1 MQTISF
7 AVSVHHFIS
16 SVGADAGFA
25 ALIAVALLILL
36 YFSQARETA
45 TLRHRADEAGQR
57 VQELEGQLAALADHV
72 AALPA
77 EISVHAVAPRPAYAY
92 AGAHVPAPCGR
103 RRHRPTFPPA
113 APAGVGAPALAAAT
127 KLIPDPVR
135 PAGQHEPATVG
146 LIDRPAGAGTAVR
159 GAPAGHRRRR
169 QRVLGPPAWP
179 LRPRFSVR
187 HALRPAARHD
197 LAQDRHEHLRGVH
210 PGLRGG
216 GLAVAARD
224 DVLRTGARRTRTG
237 TVLMVLAA
245 LLGVGAVVAGVII
258 VTNLHNSSSASKS
271 SVTSSSAASHRTT
284 TPLPAVVPSTVTVSV
299 LNGTDTSELARTVSD
314 KLATSG
320 YKKGYVGNYGNSQTK
335 TSSVVAYMRGDK
347 RDAAAVAAA
356 LKLPPTSV
364 QPIDTTTQQIACPPA
379 SGRLHVRGHRDR
391 RQQSRRPGH
400 VHGHAV
406 ALGTCETCSTSRSG
420 AASRVATA

>member
-57 VQELEGQLAALADHV
+57 VQELEGQLAELADHV

-77 EISVHAVAPRPAYAY
+77 EISVHAVAPRPAHAY
-92 AGAHVPAPCGR
+92 AGAHVPAGVGASSD
-103 RRHRPTFPPA
+103 FPPA

-127 KLIPDPVR
+127 KLIPDPVQ
-135 PAGQHEPATVG
+135 PAGQREPATVG
-146 LIDRPAGAGTAVR
+146 LIDRPGGAGTAVQ
-159 GAPAGHRRRR
+159 GAPPVTVGGGNGSSGRPVAAAATIQRAARPAAG
-169 QRVLGPPAWP
+169 GP
-179 LRPRFSVR
+179 LRPGSGPPRASQG
-187 HALRPAARHD
+187 RPSGPQGR
-197 LAQDRHEHLRGVH
+197 R
-210 PGLRGG
+210 PGGPAPG
-216 GLAVAARD
+216 TMS
-224 DVLRTGARRTRTG
+224 LRTGPRRTRAG

-245 LLGVGAVVAGVII
+245 LLGVGAVVAGVIT

-271 SVTSSSAASHRTT
+271 SVASSNAASHRTT

-335 TSSVVAYMRGDK
+335 TLSVVAYMRGDK
-347 RDAAAVAAA
+347 RDATAVAAA
-356 LKLPPTSV
+356 LKLPTTSV

-379 SGRLHVRGHRDR
+379 SGPCT
-391 RQQSRRPGH
+391 S
-400 VHGHAV
+400 AV
-406 ALGTCETCSTSRSG
+406 IVTVGSNLAGLATST
-420 AASRVATA
+420 ATQ